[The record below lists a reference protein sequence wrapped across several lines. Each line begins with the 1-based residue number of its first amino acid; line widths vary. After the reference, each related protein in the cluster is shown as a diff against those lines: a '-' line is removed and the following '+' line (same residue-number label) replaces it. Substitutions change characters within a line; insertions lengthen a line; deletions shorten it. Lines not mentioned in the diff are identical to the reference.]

1 MTSSVAFDIRPVR
14 PAEYQAL
21 GNLTVA
27 AYRAIPLDMPQ
38 QDGYDRALR
47 DVAARAAASC
57 VVVAVGPDG
66 GLLGGVT
73 YVSGPDDP
81 YSENLLEGE
90 AGMRMLAV
98 DPACQGRGLGR
109 ALTQWCLGR
118 ARSEGR
124 IRLVLHTGT
133 FMPAAVRLYESMGF
147 RREPG
152 LDFTPVPGVDLIAY
166 TFDLAKP

>member
-1 MTSSVAFDIRPVR
+1 
-14 PAEYQAL
+14 
-21 GNLTVA
+21 
-27 AYRAIPLDMPQ
+27 
-38 QDGYDRALR
+38 
-47 DVAARAAASC
+47 
-57 VVVAVGPDG
+57 
-66 GLLGGVT
+66 
-73 YVSGPDDP
+73 
-81 YSENLLEGE
+81 
-90 AGMRMLAV
+90 MRMLAV

-109 ALTQWCLGR
+109 ALTQWCLDR